1 MEFFRLHHNYGG
13 DGAKHCGKR
22 DVKVCVRFCRT
33 CDAGVAEQYSCLQ
46 VYLLGVIISF
56 KTNAVFVDDIGIA
69 NTKVKKFLPVRSI
82 VPGPIY
88 VWDVKIVGVIE

>member
-1 MEFFRLHHNYGG
+1 MKGSVWEGG
-13 DGAKHCGKR
+13 YVFAWRKKPSEYAVKNSGAH
-22 DVKVCVRFCRT
+22 
-33 CDAGVAEQYSCLQ
+33 
-46 VYLLGVIISF
+46 LGVIISF